1 MNAKQI
7 SAVLNDRELMA
18 EIARKTGLLPFP
30 PRGAEEMAATFESLA
45 PARADGA
52 TPVRVSDARERRFE
66 AIVERF
72 GRPSLL
78 VRNGTFEVPPADT
91 WKARLYPTK
100 ARLDLAIR
108 SVGRLELVNHSLSY
122 GGTAWLVAPDVI
134 VTNRHVAQLFAQRRG
149 GEFTF
154 RRSPNNARYGAR
166 IDFRE
171 EYLQPTAFEV
181 EVSDILYVA
190 ENDDEHPD
198 VAFLHLRRGPGVAL
212 PPPIP
217 LYGGEVRKGQ
227 TVAVVGYP
235 AFDDRNNLA
244 DMARIFEGKFG
255 VKRLAPGEIDKAPEG
270 GVFTHDCTTLGG
282 NSGSCVLDVA
292 TGAAVGLHFAG
303 EYLLENYAVSAA
315 VLREYLERH
324 ARPRGLVVVDEPGPA
339 EEAEEEGP
347 PTAEDLA
354 DREGYDS
361 GFLGD
366 TAHLTVP
373 LPALSPEMEERA
385 AVVAGAP
392 DDASR
397 YVLKYTHFSVVMNAA
412 RRFAYYTATNID
424 GAQSIR
430 LDRGNDRWHFDP
442 RIDRRAQVGN
452 ELYSYNHNPLD
463 RGHLTRR
470 LDPVWGSEEEA
481 ERANADT
488 FFFTNCTPQYA
499 EFNQGQHLWQG
510 LENYL
515 LDNADNR
522 DFKATIFTG
531 PVFSDED
538 HAYRFKLRNGQFDE
552 ALIPLQYWKV
562 AVMVRRETNRLS
574 ATAYLVSQK
583 DLLTNLEFVYGQHR
597 TFQVAVRYIE
607 RLTGLDFGGL
617 RDHDPLDREEAAP
630 VRELTRLD
638 EVAL

>member
-7 SAVLNDRELMA
+7 SAVLNDRQLMD
-18 EIARKTGLLPFP
+18 EITRKTGLRPFP
-30 PRGAEEMAATFESLA
+30 PGGAEAAAFESLA
-45 PARADGA
+45 PARTEGA
-52 TPVRVSDARERRFE
+52 TPIRVTDARERHFE
-66 AIVERF
+66 AIIERF

-108 SVGRLELVNHSLSY
+108 SVGRLELVNHSLQY

-166 IDFRE
+166 IDFLE
-171 EYLQPTAFEV
+171 EHLQPTAFEV
-181 EVSDILYVA
+181 EAADVLYVA

-198 VAFLHLRRGPGVAL
+198 VAFLRLRREPGVAL

-217 LYGGEVRKGQ
+217 LYGGEVREGQ

-255 VKRLAPGEIDKAPEG
+255 VKRLAPGEIDDVRD

-315 VLREYLERH
+315 TLREYLERY
-324 ARPRGLVVVDEPGPA
+324 ARPAGLVVVDEPGPA
-339 EEAEEEGP
+339 PEAEEEGP
-347 PTAEDLA
+347 PTVEELA

-373 LPALSPEMEERA
+373 LPALSPMMQERA
-385 AVVAGAP
+385 AVVAGATA
-392 DDASR
+392 DSSR
-397 YVLKYTHFSVVMNAA
+397 HVLKYTHFSVVMNAE

-424 GAQSIR
+424 GGQSVR
-430 LDRGNDRWHFDP
+430 LDRGRDRWHFDP

-452 ELYSYNHNPLD
+452 ELYSYNQNPLD

-470 LDPVWGSEEEA
+470 LDPVWGTEEEA
-481 ERANADT
+481 RRANDDT

-538 HAYRFKLRNGQFDE
+538 HPYRFRLRNGEFDE

-562 AVMVRRETNRLS
+562 AVMVRRATNTLS
-574 ATAYLVSQK
+574 ATAYLLSQR

-597 TFQVAVRYIE
+597 TFQVPVRRVE
-607 RLTGLDFGGL
+607 TLTGLDFGNL
-617 RDHDPLDREEAAP
+617 RGHDPLDREEAAP
-630 VRELTRLD
+630 VRELTRPD
-638 EVAL
+638 EITL